1 MDAEIMGLIVGSLV
15 SLGAYSVL
23 IGDNPFSRITENV
36 YMGILGGYIFAT
48 NWDFIQK
55 NAIGKLMGGE
65 IIYIIAILL
74 SLMMLGRLKP
84 EYLWISRYPVVLTVG
99 VGLGLA
105 IRTTVMADFLGQIQA
120 TLLPWNSLNNIVMV
134 IGTCTAAAY
143 LRFTALSPGS
153 QSSRVYKYVN
163 TAGRVFLLCA
173 FGVTYGQTVSFRM
186 ELVIGRLVSMLDPRV
201 AMYTYAFIVIIAA
214 VLAYGYKTKKIEWY
228 SGR

>member
-1 MDAEIMGLIVGSLV
+1 MDAEVLGLLAGSLV
-15 SLGAYSVL
+15 SIGAYSVL
-23 IGDNPFSRITENV
+23 IGDNPISKITENI

-48 NWDFIQK
+48 NWDFINK

-65 IIYIIAILL
+65 FIYIIAILL
-74 SLMMLGRLKP
+74 SLMLLGRLKA

-105 IRTTVMADFLGQIQA
+105 MRTTVTADFLGQIQA

-143 LRFTALSPGS
+143 FLFTA
-153 QSSRVYKYVN
+153 QSSGVYKYVN

-173 FGVTYGQTVSFRM
+173 FGVAYGQTVSFRL

-214 VLAYGYKTKKIEWY
+214 ILAYGYTTKKIEWY

>member
-1 MDAEIMGLIVGSLV
+1 MDAEVLGLLAGSAV
-15 SLGAYSVL
+15 SIGAYSVL
-23 IGDNPFSRITENV
+23 IGDNPVSKITENI

-48 NWDFIQK
+48 NWDFINK
-55 NAIGKLMGGE
+55 NAIGKVAGGDF
-65 IIYIIAILL
+65 IYIIAILL
-74 SLMMLGRLKP
+74 SLMLLGRLKA

-105 IRTTVMADFLGQIQA
+105 MRTTVTADFLGQIQA

-134 IGTCTAAAY
+134 IGTITAAAY
-143 LRFTALSPGS
+143 FIFTA
-153 QSSRVYKYVN
+153 QSSGVYKYVN

-186 ELVIGRLVSMLDPRV
+186 ELVIGRLVAMLDPRV
-201 AMYTYAFIVIIAA
+201 AMYTYAMIVIIA
-214 VLAYGYKTKKIEWY
+214 VILVYGYTTKKIEWY

>member
-1 MDAEIMGLIVGSLV
+1 MDAEVLGLLAGSAV

-23 IGDNPFSRITENV
+23 IGDNPISKITENI

-48 NWDFIQK
+48 NWDFINK

-65 IIYIIAILL
+65 FIYIIAILL
-74 SLMMLGRLKP
+74 SLMLLGRLKA

-105 IRTTVMADFLGQIQA
+105 MRTTVTADFLGQIQA

-143 LRFTALSPGS
+143 FIFTA
-153 QSSRVYKYVN
+153 QSSGVYKYVN

-173 FGVTYGQTVSFRM
+173 FGVAYGQTVSFRM
-186 ELVIGRLVSMLDPRV
+186 ELVIGRLVAMLDPRV
-201 AMYTYAFIVIIAA
+201 AMYTYAMIVIIAA
-214 VLAYGYKTKKIEWY
+214 VLVYGYKTKKIEWY